1 MNGGGPAQ
9 QAQQAPPTPPAPA
22 RPRTPWLRGVPDG
35 DWFRRLGVYL
45 ALALLVLVNLVVTDN
60 YLSTANLWTQLQ
72 QVAPVVIVALGM
84 ALVIGTGGIDLSV
97 GSVMALS
104 AAVMPLY
111 LGYGTVVAVLVGL
124 VVGLASGAV
133 AGLLVGRVNLQ
144 PIVATLGLMVAGRG
158 LAAVVSGQVSFTDP
172 GLRRLG
178 TGEVLGVP
186 VIVVAAVLVVLAV
199 AFIVRRTVLGRRL
212 LAIGGNRRAAVL
224 AGLPVTRTLVAVFM
238 LCGLLAAVAGILVA
252 TRSQGVDPMR
262 LGLLME
268 LHAITAVVIGGASLS
283 GGHVRVLGT
292 VAGALLVQL
301 FRSTLIAHDISDA
314 VSQMSLAVIVVLG
327 VYVQQIGRRPR

>member
-1 MNGGGPAQ
+1 MTTQ
-9 QAQQAPPTPPAPA
+9 TQAPPGT
-22 RPRTPWLRGVPDG
+22 RPRLRVDGAWLR
-35 DWFRRLGVYL
+35 RYGVYL
-45 ALALLVLVNLVVTDN
+45 AVAVLVAVNLVITDN

-104 AAVMPLY
+104 AAVVPLY
-111 LGYGTVVAVLVGL
+111 LGYGTVPAVLAGVAVGVGAGALAGVLVAR
-124 VVGLASGAV
+124 VG
-133 AGLLVGRVNLQ
+133 LQ
-144 PIVATLGLMVAGRG
+144 PIVATLGVMVAGRG
-158 LAAVVSGQVSFTDP
+158 LAAVVSGQVNFTDP
-172 GLRRLG
+172 GLRTLG
-178 TGEVLGVP
+178 RGAVLGVP
-186 VIVVAAVLVVLAV
+186 NIVVAAALVVVAV
-199 AFIVRRTVLGRRL
+199 AFLVRRTVSGREL
-212 LAIGGNRRAAVL
+212 LAVGGNRRAAVL
-224 AGLPVTRTLVAVFM
+224 AGLRVGRTLVGVHV

-283 GGHVRVLGT
+283 GGRVRVLGT

-301 FRSTLIAHDISDA
+301 FRSTLIAHNISDA
-314 VSQMSLAVIVVLG
+314 VSQMALAVIVVLG
-327 VYVQQIGRRPR
+327 VYVQQIGRRSR